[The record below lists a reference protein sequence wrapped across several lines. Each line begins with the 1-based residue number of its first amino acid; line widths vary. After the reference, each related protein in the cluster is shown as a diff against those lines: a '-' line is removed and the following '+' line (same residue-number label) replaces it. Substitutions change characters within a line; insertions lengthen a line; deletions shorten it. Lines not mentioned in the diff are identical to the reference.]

1 MTDLTTS
8 VASLLHVASNTSP
21 FNGAHGLYSKVKFK
35 RGYPLGSME
44 TPTVALHPTGGMNAV
59 QGLGTVDQWRFP
71 TVRCEI
77 LTETEMDAKAIIE
90 KLRQAW
96 QRDYNCEAGGVVG
109 TVGTGY
115 LRETGE
121 IKYIRFNEA
130 QRGPWDDAG
139 QVVRFFFDLTLEIG
153 D

>member
-1 MTDLTTS
+1 MTELVES
-8 VASLLHVASNTSP
+8 INALLHVAENTDP
-21 FNGAHGLYSKVKFK
+21 FNGADGFYSLCKFK
-35 RGYPLGSME
+35 SGYPKGEME
-44 TPTVALHPTGGMNAV
+44 TPTVALHVQPGRNQA

-71 TVRCEI
+71 SVRCDV
-77 LTETEMDAKAIIE
+77 LTETELEAMRTVE
-90 KLRQAW
+90 KLRAAW
-96 QRDYNCEAGGVVG
+96 QRDFNCEAGGVVG

-121 IKYIRFNEA
+121 IKNLKFTEA

-139 QVVRFFFDLTLEIG
+139 QVVRFFFDLELEVG